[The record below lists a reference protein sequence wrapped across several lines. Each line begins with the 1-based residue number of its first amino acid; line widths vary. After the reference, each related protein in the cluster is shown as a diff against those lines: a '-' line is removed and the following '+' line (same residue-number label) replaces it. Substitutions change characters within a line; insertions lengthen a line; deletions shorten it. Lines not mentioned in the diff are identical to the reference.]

1 MPRGMTCKPH
11 FLCTL
16 ILSSYI
22 YAILKSYMRAR
33 RFFAL
38 QTQGAAACGI
48 LSAACSVAHHVL
60 MPIVQKARS
69 CRRPANGGGNFAVQF
84 RSYLVGKH

>member
-1 MPRGMTCKPH
+1 MPRGMTCEPH

-33 RFFAL
+33 RFL
-38 QTQGAAACGI
+38 RYKR
-48 LSAACSVAHHVL
+48 
-60 MPIVQKARS
+60 KAR
-69 CRRPANGGGNFAVQF
+69 RRAG
-84 RSYLVGKH
+84 SYPRHVP